1 MSEPLIITN
10 TIQIDAP
17 RAQVWDVLTNPA
29 KTKLYMY
36 GCEVITDWK
45 PGSTIFW
52 DGEYE
57 GQVTRFVKGH
67 VVEYRPEEYLAYTVI
82 DPNNAEVPD
91 IPENYLTVT
100 YALEEKDGKT
110 TLTVTQGDYA
120 GVADGQKR
128 YEDSMA
134 ADGWNSILASIKSVV
149 EEGVPLNYV
158 PE

>member
-10 TIQIDAP
+10 TITIKAP
-17 RAQVWDVLTNPA
+17 RSTVWDALTNPA
-29 KTKLYMY
+29 KTKQYMY

-52 DGEYE
+52 DGENE
-57 GQVTRFVKGH
+57 GQVIRFVKGH
-67 VVEYRPEEYLAYTVI
+67 VVDYRPEEYLAYTVI
-82 DPNNAEVPD
+82 DPNNTEVPD

-100 YALEEKDGKT
+100 YSLEEKNGET
-110 TLTVTQGDYA
+110 ELTVTQGDYTS
-120 GVADGQKR
+120 VADGQKR

-134 ADGWNSILASIKSVV
+134 ANGWNSILESIKSLI
-149 EEGVPLNYV
+149 EEGTPLNFI